1 MAQNTTTLG
10 PNFSA
15 LLTATFVTNIGDGIR
30 LAALPLLATTLTSS
44 PLLIGGITAAQFLPW
59 TTFAPFGGII
69 VDRSD
74 RRRLILMTQAWRA
87 AVMGGLTIAVL
98 ADVAQ
103 IWHLFVVAFVIT
115 VGEILVDPSVV
126 AMVPT
131 LVDADDLDRAN
142 GRISTVEI
150 VTNDFA
156 GGPVGTFAFAIAPWL
171 PFVIDA
177 ISYLTS
183 TVPFSRLPPSRA
195 TPMAQPGAGQPG
207 TDVAGVDAASS
218 ASSVWVE
225 LGEGLRWIRDHPF
238 LRPLTVAIAVFHLGT
253 AGAFSL
259 LILLVIDV
267 LDAPEIVFGIVLSA
281 AAAGAT
287 GSSLIAARVTE
298 RFSRRTVVT
307 TSSAVAA
314 GSVLTAAAVTAPWQ
328 LIALWMINGAA
339 GGMQLAIG
347 RGFVQRHTPNDRLGR
362 TAIASRTITRTSF
375 VIGALVAGAI
385 ATSSSVRWS
394 YVAAGTFHLLGAIL
408 LWRSFRHEPAE
419 PYDS

>member
-1 MAQNTTTLG
+1 MAQNSTTLG
-10 PNFSA
+10 PDFSA

-74 RRRLILMTQAWRA
+74 RRRLILITQAWRA
-87 AVMGGLTIAVL
+87 AVIGGLALAIL
-98 ADVAQ
+98 ADAAE

-126 AMVPT
+126 TMVPT
-131 LVDADDLDRAN
+131 LVRPDDLDRAN

-156 GGPVGTFAFAIAPWL
+156 GGPVGAASFAIAPWL

-177 ISYLTS
+177 LSYLGS
-183 TVPFSRLPPSRA
+183 IAPFSRLPPSRA
-195 TPMAQPGAGQPG
+195 TPMAAVGG
-207 TDVAGVDAASS
+207 TEATP
-218 ASSVWVE
+218 SSVWEE
-225 LGEGLRWIRDHPF
+225 LGEGVRWIKDHAF
-238 LRPLTVAIAVFHLGT
+238 LRPLTLAIAVFHLGT

-259 LILLVIDV
+259 LILLVTDV
-267 LDAPEIVFGIVLSA
+267 LDAPDIIFGVVLSA

-287 GSSLIAARVTE
+287 ASSLVAARVTD
-298 RFSRRTVVT
+298 RFSRRAVVT
-307 TSSAVAA
+307 SASTVSAV
-314 GSVLTAAAVTAPWQ
+314 SVLAAAAVTSSWQ
-328 LIALWMINGAA
+328 LIALWTINGSA
-339 GGMQLAIG
+339 GGIQLAIG
-347 RGFVQRHTPNDRLGR
+347 RGFIQRHTPNDRLGR

-375 VIGALVAGAI
+375 VVGALVAGAV

-394 YVAAGTFHLLGAIL
+394 YVVAGSFHLVGAIL
-408 LWRSFRHEPAE
+408 LWFSFRHEPRVDAQE
-419 PYDS
+419 PRPA

>member
-1 MAQNTTTLG
+1 MAQKTTTLG

-59 TTFAPFGGII
+59 TTFALFGGII

-74 RRRLILMTQAWRA
+74 RRRLILTTQAWRA
-87 AVMGGLTIAVL
+87 AVMGGLAVAVL
-98 ADVAQ
+98 TDVAQ

-131 LVDADDLDRAN
+131 IVEPDDLDRAN

-156 GGPVGTFAFAIAPWL
+156 GGPVGTASFAIAPWL

-177 ISYLTS
+177 VSYLTS

-195 TPMAQPGAGQPG
+195 TSTATTAVDDATE
-207 TDVAGVDAASS
+207 TDEDTIASS
-218 ASSVWVE
+218 ASSVWKE

-238 LRPLTVAIAVFHLGT
+238 LRPLTMAIAVFHLGT

-267 LDAPEIVFGIVLSA
+267 LDAPEIVFGIVLTA

-298 RFSRRTVVT
+298 RFSRRAVVT
-307 TSSAVAA
+307 TASAVSA
-314 GSVLTAAAVTAPWQ
+314 GSVLAAAAVTAPWQ
-328 LIALWMINGAA
+328 LIALWTINGAA

-375 VIGALVAGAI
+375 VIGALVAGGI
-385 ATSSSVRWS
+385 AASSSVRWS
-394 YVAAGTFHLLGAIL
+394 YVAAGSFHLLGAIL
-408 LWRSFRHEPAE
+408 LWGSFRHEPDE
-419 PYDS
+419 VLGT